1 LNRVEIY
8 LGKFDSTNIK
18 KEIEKKL
25 DSPETCKT
33 YLDHLNGIGLPDGKV
48 AIIVKSK
55 AKIFLEKFE
64 HLDWIIANK
73 DFLKN
78 LGLFEYIASS
88 IKKWLE
94 DSKQLSKIA
103 DNEDSLEI
111 ADDIKSEIANNAI
124 KLINKTSDL
133 QFIENVNVQS
143 FLSKEDKKNI
153 FDKFKNIFA
162 DSDESLEKRKDVA
175 RLLLKSNAI
184 WNEIEVNDIYDVLKK
199 IKKTK
204 LGKVQELKDKQKEIL
219 DSWGYDQLEE
229 GAVKKEE

>member
-1 LNRVEIY
+1 M
-8 LGKFDSTNIK
+8 
-18 KEIEKKL
+18 
-25 DSPETCKT
+25 
-33 YLDHLNGIGLPDGKV
+33 
-48 AIIVKSK
+48 
-55 AKIFLEKFE
+55 EKFE

-184 WNEIEVNDIYDVLKK
+184 WNEIEVNDIYRHH
-199 IKKTK
+199 IP
-204 LGKVQELKDKQKEIL
+204 IL
-219 DSWGYDQLEE
+219 D
-229 GAVKKEE
+229 